1 MKNLDFSY
9 YIKEG
14 FKSIFVH
21 GFMSFAAISAITA
34 CLVLMGSFVL
44 LAINVDVV
52 LLDVESKNVILAY
65 VNENST
71 PSDAAAV
78 EHMIR
83 QVENVNGEQL
93 RYIDRDQA
101 FADYKDT
108 LGEYGELLD
117 GLEQQHKLRPRF
129 SVPINDINMTVET
142 AAWLEQIP
150 GVEKVSAGEDVSNQ
164 IINLRSVI
172 TLVCVILIIVLGVIS
187 ILITSNTVKLATFDR
202 RDEIAIMRMVGA
214 TNAFIR
220 WPFVFEGLL
229 LGLFSSL
236 FAFFL
241 QWFIYDRVAD
251 YIRHTMVDMSLVS
264 FSSLGFV
271 IFMVFLI
278 TGLFVGIL
286 GSLFSIRRYLKV

>member
-65 VNENST
+65 INENST
-71 PSDAAAV
+71 QSDASAV
-78 EHMIR
+78 EQMIR
-83 QVENVNGEQL
+83 QVENVNGELL

-101 FADYKDT
+101 FADYRAT

-117 GLEQQHKLRPRF
+117 GLEEQHKLRPRF
-129 SVPINDINMTVET
+129 SVSINDINLTTET
-142 AAWLEQIP
+142 AAQLEQIP
-150 GVEKVSAGEDVSNQ
+150 GVEKVSAGEDVSKQ
-164 IINLRSVI
+164 IIDLRSVI

-251 YIRHTMVDMSLVS
+251 YIHHTMIDMSLVS
-264 FSSLGFV
+264 FSSLSFV